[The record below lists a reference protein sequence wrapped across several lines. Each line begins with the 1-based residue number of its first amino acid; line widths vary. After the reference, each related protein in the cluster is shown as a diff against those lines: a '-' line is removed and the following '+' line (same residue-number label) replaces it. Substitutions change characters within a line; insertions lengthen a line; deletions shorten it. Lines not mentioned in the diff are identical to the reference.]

1 MRTSELII
9 GPSRPIVNAKS
20 GHTRAH
26 GPSQRALLHCRL
38 GFLDPSSDEE
48 NLKKS
53 TKLELPLWLAKH
65 LYNMYCVDIQLP
77 EAFSSYSVNV
87 MRADSSI
94 VDLKRLQPNYYQV

>member
-1 MRTSELII
+1 MKAEYS
-9 GPSRPIVNAKS
+9 V
-20 GHTRAH
+20 
-26 GPSQRALLHCRL
+26 RL

-48 NLKKS
+48 NLKKN

-77 EAFSSYSVNV
+77 EAFNSYSVNV

-94 VDLKRLQPNYYQV
+94 VDLKRLQPNYYQVGVGAIDAYGTRLP